1 MKADDWWKTA
11 VFYQVYPRSFQD
23 SSGDGTGDLRGIEQ
37 RLDYLA
43 STLGVDVVW
52 LSPFY
57 PSPMIDGGYDVSHLT
72 DVDPLFWALQ
82 DFDAL
87 LQKAHQLG
95 LKLVL
100 DFIPNHTSD
109 QHPWFVSARSW
120 RLDSKRDWYLW
131 RDPAPGGGP
140 PNNWLSIFGGSAWA
154 LDSSTGQYY
163 LHSFCKE
170 QPDLNWRNPE
180 VESALFEA
188 ARFWLD
194 RDVDGFRV
202 DAAHWIMKDPEWRDN
217 PPNPSPGG
225 YHKALGEYDSQL
237 HLYDKAHPDV
247 HAVYRRFRRLV
258 DQYKRPRRFCA
269 GEIHIYD
276 LKEWASYYGRELDE
290 FHMPFNFSLFNT
302 PWEAVSV
309 GELVDHLEDAIPP
322 GGWPNYVLGHHD
334 EARIATR
341 LGPEYVRLA
350 VMLLLTLRG
359 TPTLYYGDEI
369 GMCEVKIPAQKARD
383 PWGRKRPGLSRD
395 PSRTP
400 MQWDGSESAGFSKGP
415 PDSLWLPLARDHRDR
430 NVARQLAEPDS
441 LLNLYRRIL
450 QFRRE
455 SEALQRGDY
464 HRIES
469 LPRSILGYRREHPRQ
484 CLRILHNFGDCA
496 AEVRVDEPCRVVL
509 STRRE
514 GEGKLVESRIQLQPC
529 DGLVLEVNLPS
540 CLQPG

>member
-1 MKADDWWKTA
+1 MKSDEWWKTG

-23 SSGDGTGDLRGIEQ
+23 SSGNGTGDLRSIEQ

-43 STLGVDVVW
+43 STLGIDVVW

-72 DVDPLFWALQ
+72 DVDPLFGSLQ

-109 QHPWFVSARSW
+109 QHAWFVSSRSS

-170 QPDLNWRNPE
+170 QPDLNWRNSE
-180 VESALFEA
+180 VESALFDA

-194 RDVDGFRV
+194 RGVDGFRV
-202 DAAHWIMKDPEWRDN
+202 DAAHWIMKDPQWRDN
-217 PPNPSPGG
+217 PPDPSPGG
-225 YHKALGEYDSQL
+225 YHKSLGEYDSQL
-237 HLYDKAHPDV
+237 HLYDKGHPDV
-247 HAVYRRFRRLV
+247 HAVYRRFRKLL
-258 DQYKRPRRFCA
+258 DQYTDPGRFCA

-276 LKEWASYYGRELDE
+276 LKEWASYYGQELDE
-290 FHMPFNFSLFNT
+290 FHMPFNFSLFNS
-302 PWEAVSV
+302 PWEAASV
-309 GELVDHLEDAIPP
+309 GELVDQLEDAIPP
-322 GGWPNYVLGHHD
+322 GGWPNYVLGNHD
-334 EARIATR
+334 ESRIATR
-341 LGPEYVRLA
+341 LGSEYTRLA
-350 VMLLLTLRG
+350 ILLLLTLRG

-369 GMCEVKIPAQKARD
+369 GMREVDIPAAKACD

-400 MQWDGSESAGFSKGP
+400 MQWDGSESAGFSTGP
-415 PDSLWLPLARDHRDR
+415 PGSPWLPLARDYRSR

-450 QFRRE
+450 RFRRE
-455 SEALQRGDY
+455 SEALRRGAY

-469 LPRSILGYRREHPRQ
+469 LPSSILGYRREHSGQ
-484 CLRILHNFGDCA
+484 CLRVFHNFGDRA
-496 AEVRVDEPCRVVL
+496 AEVTVDEPCRVVL
-509 STRRE
+509 STRPAR
-514 GEGKLVESRIQLQPC
+514 EGKLIESCVQLEPC
-529 DGLVLEVNLPS
+529 EGLVL
-540 CLQPG
+540 G